1 MSKIGNAFKNFM
13 LALKEDWHSIKNIP
27 NLSREQKIAGLK
39 DYGLITLG
47 AFLMAVGFMVF
58 IAPLHWTPGGV
69 VGIAIIMNYLFGVK
83 IGTMEIALNIP
94 LLCIGILWLGG
105 KFGLKTIWG
114 ILTLGWFCNAVA
126 WFYGVPDGP
135 TVNLFSYVF
144 SFNNPTQYVCS
155 PLMPESANVLAALC
169 GAVLLGVGLALIFKT
184 KATTGGTDLITMIIG
199 KYVKHI
205 PLGTIL
211 IFVDSTIVLGAL
223 ATFGEWQIPIYS
235 WLIIYVTG
243 ITIDKVTASFYSG
256 KSVMIVSKKYDAI
269 FDEVWEQLKR
279 RATIVNGIDIRR
291 VLPEEIPANVEV
303 QDVINNDFSVARGI
317 DENGKPL
324 RKYVREASGVIRKN
338 VEKNMLMLSVSQR
351 ELAPLLRIVY
361 ACDPNAFV
369 SITDTVETLGKGFT
383 PLSER
388 V

>member
-1 MSKIGNAFKNFM
+1 MSKIGNAFENLFNNI
-13 LALKEDWHSIKNIP
+13 KEDFYSIKNIP
-27 NLSREQKIAGLK
+27 NLSREEKISGLK
-39 DYGLITLG
+39 DYAWITLG
-47 AFLMAVGFMVF
+47 AFLMAVGFMIF

-94 LLCIGILWLGG
+94 LLCIGTLWLGG

-114 ILTLGWFCNAVA
+114 ILTLGWFCNLVEYL
-126 WFYGVPDGP
+126 YG
-135 TVNLFSYVF
+135 TA
-144 SFNNPTQYVCS
+144 
-155 PLMPESANVLAALC
+155 PLLPESANFLAALC
-169 GAVLLGVGLALIFKT
+169 GAVLLGVGLAFIFRT
-184 KATTGGTDLITMIIG
+184 KATTGGTDLITMIIA

-223 ATFGEWQIPIYS
+223 ATFGEWSIPIYS

-243 ITIDKVTASFYSG
+243 ITIDKMTASFYSG
-256 KSVMIVSKKYDAI
+256 KSVMIVSQNYDAI
-269 FDEVWEQLKR
+269 FDRVWDELKR
-279 RATIVNGIDIRR
+279 RGTIVNGIDIRR
-291 VLPEEIPANVEV
+291 VTPEEIPANAEI
-303 QDVINNDFSVARGI
+303 QNSTNTEFSVGRGI

-324 RKYVREASGVIRKN
+324 RKYVREESGIIRKN
-338 VEKNMLMLSVSQR
+338 VEKNMIMLSVSQR
-351 ELAPLLRIVY
+351 ELAPLLRIIHD
-361 ACDPNAFV
+361 CDPDAFV